1 MINWDARLGRRSTR
15 AILAISAQ
23 PAEPGFDASATCHYC
38 GRDSL
43 SWHGFARAIFE
54 EAARH
59 GRTVPRLVP
68 IREPRCLPQRPR
80 GPAYSVLS
88 TDKLAATLGIKPRP
102 LRDSLRE
109 CMNELL
115 GQNSSDTAMPQ

>member
-1 MINWDARLGRRSTR
+1 VPIETAV
-15 AILAISAQ
+15 LAAK
-23 PAEPGFDASATCHYC
+23 
-38 GRDSL
+38 
-43 SWHGFARAIFE
+43 
-54 EAARH
+54 AAR
-59 GRTVPRLVP
+59 
-68 IREPRCLPQRPR
+68 
-80 GPAYSVLS
+80 PAYSVLS